1 MHPTSLSFP
10 LVGEAKSERPRE
22 EKLVFGEVT
31 VVIRVSAEDSDG
43 AMTVLEEVPPMV
55 DTPLHVHS
63 RENEL
68 FYILEGEHIITLG
81 EREHLLGPGD
91 ALFAPRGVPHA
102 QRRGEPGVGRELVV
116 LTPGGFEQFFRDLAE
131 AERNGTLGTDAYAD
145 ASERAGIS
153 WL

>member
-1 MHPTSLSFP
+1 MVRI
-10 LVGEAKSERPRE
+10 VGEAASEGLRE

-31 VVIRVSAEDSDG
+31 VVIRVSAEDSGG

-63 RENEL
+63 REDEL
-68 FYILEGEHIITLG
+68 FYIVEGEHVITLG
-81 EREHLLGPGD
+81 QREHRLGPGE
-91 ALFAPRGVPHA
+91 AIFAPRGIPHA
-102 QRRGEPGVGRELVV
+102 QRRVEPGVGRELVV

-131 AERNGTLGTDAYAD
+131 AERNGTLGPDAYAE

>member
-1 MHPTSLSFP
+1 M
-10 LVGEAKSERPRE
+10 VRIVDEAASEGLRE

-31 VVIRVSAEDSDG
+31 IVIKVSAEDSGG

-63 RENEL
+63 REDEL
-68 FYILEGEHIITLG
+68 FYIVEGEHIITLG
-81 EREHLLGPGD
+81 QREHRLGPGE
-91 ALFAPRGVPHA
+91 AIFAPRGIPHA
-102 QRRGEPGVGRELVV
+102 QRRVEPGVGRELVV

-131 AERNGTLGTDAYAD
+131 AESEGTLGPAAYAK
-145 ASERAGIS
+145 ASTRAGVT

>member
-1 MHPTSLSFP
+1 MVLR
-10 LVGEAKSERPRE
+10 VGEGLRE

-43 AMTVLEEVPPMV
+43 AMTVLEEAPPMV

-63 RENEL
+63 REDEL
-68 FYILEGEHIITLG
+68 FYIVEGEHIITLG
-81 EREHLLGPGD
+81 EREFRLGPGE

-102 QRRGEPGVGRELVV
+102 QRRVEPGVGRELVV
-116 LTPGGFEQFFRDLAE
+116 LTPGGFEQFFRDLAD
-131 AERNGTLGTDAYAD
+131 AERHGTLGPDAYAE
-145 ASERAGIS
+145 ASERAGLN